1 MQLTTQML
9 VEIGTIKTR
18 VYDIADAIIK
28 PMVFESSKLELNQP
42 GSQGVETTSLWLET
56 RDRQIRAIIAEL
68 SPYKVR
74 LENILCETDIK
85 EQAHSH

>member
-9 VEIGTIKTR
+9 AEIEQIETRFRHVVEEY
-18 VYDIADAIIK
+18 VK
-28 PMVFESSKLELNQP
+28 PMQLVGLPPELLIEIIFRN
-42 GSQGVETTSLWLET
+42 S
-56 RDRQIRAIIAEL
+56 RFIIAEL
-68 SPYKVR
+68 NPCKVR